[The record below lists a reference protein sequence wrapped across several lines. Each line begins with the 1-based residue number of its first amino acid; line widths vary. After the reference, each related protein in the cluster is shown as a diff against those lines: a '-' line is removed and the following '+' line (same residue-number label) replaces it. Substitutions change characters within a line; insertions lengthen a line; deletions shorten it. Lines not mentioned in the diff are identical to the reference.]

1 MSDTG
6 HHAGKPPKYDGKG
19 GRSFDIWVMKKKA
32 WLYNIGCGAVLI
44 SGFDGTLSVTKRAV
58 LNPTVVAEKAQH
70 VALNQ
75 KYKAVNGCILSFETP
90 EMMNKVMEEQAHD
103 PDCPGGKFTRIWTRI
118 KEDEKPDDTMAK
130 FELDEDLRKIMLSRK
145 NQVLNRISDTG
156 YHAGKPPKYDGKGG
170 QSFKMWVIKYKAWM
184 HNIGIGAALSP
195 GFE

>member
-58 LNPTVVAEKAQH
+58 LNPTVVAETAQQ

-75 KYKAVNGCILSFETP
+75 NYKAVNGCILSFETP
-90 EMMNKVMEEQAHD
+90 EMMNKVIEEQDHD
-103 PDCPGGKFTRIWTRI
+103 PDWPGGKFTRI
-118 KEDEKPDDTMAK
+118 
-130 FELDEDLRKIMLSRK
+130 
-145 NQVLNRISDTG
+145 
-156 YHAGKPPKYDGKGG
+156 
-170 QSFKMWVIKYKAWM
+170 
-184 HNIGIGAALSP
+184 
-195 GFE
+195 